1 MELRDEDVDMLNIAR
16 SQRRSRRITRGR
28 HGSSIDVESMEDS
41 EDEEIEDDDDN
52 LSDFIVE
59 DDDSESEKD
68 ARREAKR
75 RSRASEK
82 VKGKRAVRKIVVDSD
97 DEYDGD
103 IIHGAKP
110 DFETVFTPD
119 QIKALPS
126 FLPST
131 KMKVCFCG
139 RLAIIRW
146 LRPLQHMMELL
157 RKIAE
162 EHPEE
167 KVCHEVF

>member
-28 HGSSIDVESMEDS
+28 RGSSIDVESMEDS

-59 DDDSESEKD
+59 DDDSESEMD

-110 DFETVFTPD
+110 DFDTVFTPD

-131 KMKVCFCG
+131 KMKVCFCAC
-139 RLAIIRW
+139 LAII
-146 LRPLQHMMELL
+146 P
-157 RKIAE
+157 
-162 EHPEE
+162 
-167 KVCHEVF
+167 